1 MTNRISVKP
10 KKDIMSVTI
19 NTIKENK
26 EKIANL
32 IETFSKAIQKKNCGP
47 EVLDLLHGISFHSE
61 QFFINAGLLLE
72 KYEIL
77 SFEKHEI
84 GHMEFVRDLVQ
95 FQERL
100 EKGESMLAFD
110 LYDYVKNWFEDY
122 LQSTEKEIL
131 ERIGEGE

>member
-1 MTNRISVKP
+1 MG
-10 KKDIMSVTI
+10 VTI
-19 NTIKENK
+19 DTIKENK

-32 IETFSKAIQKKNCGP
+32 IETFSKAIQKKNCGA
-47 EVLDLLHGISFHSE
+47 EVLELLHGISFYSE
-61 QFFINAGLLLE
+61 QFFIAAGLLLE

-84 GHMEFVRDLVQ
+84 RHMEFVKDLMQ

-122 LQSTEKEIL
+122 LQGTENEIL
-131 ERIGEGE
+131 DQVGEN

>member
-1 MTNRISVKP
+1 
-10 KKDIMSVTI
+10 MSVTI
-19 NTIKENK
+19 DTIKENK

-32 IETFSKAIQKKNCGP
+32 IETFSKAIQKKNCGA
-47 EVLDLLHGISFHSE
+47 EVLDLLHGISFYSE
-61 QFFINAGLLLE
+61 QFFIDAGLLLE
-72 KYEIL
+72 KYGIL

-110 LYDYVKNWFEDY
+110 LYDYVKNWFEHY
-122 LQSTEKEIL
+122 YQNTEKEIL
-131 ERIGEGE
+131 SQVSKSE